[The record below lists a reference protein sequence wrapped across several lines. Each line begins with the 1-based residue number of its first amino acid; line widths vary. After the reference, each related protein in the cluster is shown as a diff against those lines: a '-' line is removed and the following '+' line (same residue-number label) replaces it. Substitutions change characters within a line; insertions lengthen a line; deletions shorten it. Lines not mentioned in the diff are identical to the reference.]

1 MEAEITLSI
10 PFGFNG
16 QLLYFC
22 TAHSSIRKNLLFS
35 NASPVI
41 SSGDNALSLTLTED
55 SSLSYDLNATDA
67 DGDTLSWSLST
78 APSNGNSTI
87 DSVDGILSYT
97 PTANYNGSDS
107 LVVQVSD
114 GALIDSVTFN
124 FSIGAE
130 SDAPTILDL
139 NATLS
144 LSLTEDSFL
153 LYDLNASDA
162 DGDTLSWSLS
172 TIPSNGTATVDS
184 VTGVLTY
191 TPTANYNGS
200 DSLVVQV
207 SDGSL
212 IDSVTVNFSI
222 GSENDAPT
230 ILDLNTTLSLSL
242 LEDSTLS
249 YDLNASDADVDTL
262 SWSLPTIPSN
272 GTATVDS
279 VTGVLTYTPTANYN
293 GVTAWWFR

>member
-1 MEAEITLSI
+1 MFSNPYYTITNSVGSVVDFSTYTFQKGGTYYFVASNISSSHPFMIGESFGDVSSSLVSGGPLTSSDNGSRITLSI

-22 TAHSSIRKNLLFS
+22 TAHSSMQKNLLFS

-78 APSNGNSTI
+78 APSNGTASI
-87 DSVDGILSYT
+87 DSVSGILS
-97 PTANYNGSDS
+97 
-107 LVVQVSD
+107 
-114 GALIDSVTFN
+114 
-124 FSIGAE
+124 
-130 SDAPTILDL
+130 
-139 NATLS
+139 
-144 LSLTEDSFL
+144 
-153 LYDLNASDA
+153 
-162 DGDTLSWSLS
+162 
-172 TIPSNGTATVDS
+172 
-184 VTGVLTY
+184 Y

-222 GSENDAPT
+222 GAESDAPT
-230 ILDLNTTLSLSL
+230 ILDLTQRS
-242 LEDSTLS
+242 
-249 YDLNASDADVDTL
+249 
-262 SWSLPTIPSN
+262 P
-272 GTATVDS
+272 
-279 VTGVLTYTPTANYN
+279 
-293 GVTAWWFR
+293 